1 MTQDSQQSAQAPKPD
16 RSMDIR
22 WLARWSFV
30 VILVGAF
37 ATFAFLNSETATV
50 EFFAWS
56 FETPIIVLLV
66 GSAIVGIVIWELA
79 GVVRRRR
86 KKER

>member
-1 MTQDSQQSAQAPKPD
+1 MTQDSPQPAQAPKPD
-16 RSMDIR
+16 RSMDVR

-37 ATFAFLNSETATV
+37 ATFAFQNSETAIV

-56 FETPIIVLLV
+56 FETPIIILLV

-79 GVVRRRR
+79 GAVRRRR
-86 KKER
+86 RTER